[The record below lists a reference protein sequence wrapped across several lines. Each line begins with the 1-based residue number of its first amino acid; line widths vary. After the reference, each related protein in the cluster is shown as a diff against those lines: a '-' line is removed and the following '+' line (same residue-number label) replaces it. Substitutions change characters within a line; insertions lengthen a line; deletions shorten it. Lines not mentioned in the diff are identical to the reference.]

1 MKNRI
6 RKMAQQIIRRYL
18 AEIDSVT
25 DEVKEDAEQIL
36 ANIDLKQ
43 LVGMDRESLLTHLK
57 ALLTAYFD
65 SQEDKFKKA
74 QAIGLNKAKKI
85 VQNVQSRK

>member
-1 MKNRI
+1 
-6 RKMAQQIIRRYL
+6 MAQQIIRRYL

-43 LVGMDRESLLTHLK
+43 LVGMDRESLLTLLK

-65 SQEDKFKKA
+65 SQEDRFKKA

-85 VQNVQSRK
+85 VQNVKSNK